1 MGYSIELVNE
11 HEDIVTVPYFEGGSI
26 RTVYK
31 GGKPKLV
38 AAEITVTYNY
48 SKYYAN
54 HFPNGERLWWFNEKT
69 AKDTVPVLKKA
80 MEALGTKQ
88 SGSYWNSTAGNA
100 GYVLSV
106 LLEWAKYR
114 PDAVWRVD

>member
-1 MGYSIELVNE
+1 
-11 HEDIVTVPYFEGGSI
+11 
-26 RTVYK
+26 
-31 GGKPKLV
+31 
-38 AAEITVTYNY
+38 
-48 SKYYAN
+48 
-54 HFPNGERLWWFNEKT
+54 
-69 AKDTVPVLKKA
+69 